1 MKVTVNYDLC
11 ESNAICVDAC
21 PEVFSINENDKLIV
35 STGKPDEALRDK
47 VQRAVANCPRQALS
61 LVDD

>member
-1 MKVTVNYDLC
+1 MKVKIDYDLC

-21 PEVFSINENDKLIV
+21 PEIFSIDENDKLIV

-47 VQRAVANCPRQALS
+47 LQRAVANCPRQALT
-61 LVDD
+61 LIDE